1 MTGVQTCALP
11 ISSTAPSHISGT
23 PYAIEDCL
31 TYSHLDPNYQSY
43 LMTISSSHQAPQSF
57 HQAVTDP
64 LWREAMDKEI
74 QALEQTH
81 TWVLTPLPPGKRPI
95 GCKWVYKVK
104 LNPNGT
110 LERYTARLVAKG
122 YTQRER
128 LDFSETFSPV
138 AKTVSVRVLDRKSVV

>member
-1 MTGVQTCALP
+1 
-11 ISSTAPSHISGT
+11 
-23 PYAIEDCL
+23 
-31 TYSHLDPNYQSY
+31 
-43 LMTISSSHQAPQSF
+43 
-57 HQAVTDP
+57 
-64 LWREAMDKEI
+64 MDKEI

-95 GCKWVYKVK
+95 GCKWVYRVK

-110 LERYTARLVAKG
+110 IERYKARLVAKG

-138 AKTVSVRVLDRKSVV
+138 AKTVSVRDLIALASTKGWPLYQLDINNAFLHGDLDEEVYMDLPLVFTARGSLLILLMLLLWYANW